1 MIHLILRLTRQ
12 GLYIVKDDYFRKIMS
27 KLHFFV
33 EYVSFLGKE
42 TITVEDMWGTIL
54 DAKLVRTRWLA
65 KVDPLVVEDM

>member
-1 MIHLILRLTRQ
+1 MIHLILSLTRQ

-54 DAKLVRTRWLA
+54 DAKLVRKA
-65 KVDPLVVEDM
+65 HPV